1 MRISDWSSDVCSS
14 DLRYRSFLVARAISG
29 RAARRVVTTDI
40 YASADA
46 DCPGKRRS
54 VKPGVPCREVMARRQ
69 QHIGSTRRLPQDFA
83 AQGIIGLLVNVAA
96 GGQVAPISLDLI
108 IAISGGVRSEEH
120 TAE

>member
-54 VKPGVPCREVMARRQ
+54 VKPGGPCRDVMARLP
-69 QHIGSTRRLPQDFA
+69 QHIGSPRRLPQDFA
-83 AQGIIGLLVNVAA
+83 DRKGVVLGQRVAVRVDLGGGSIITKNIYASIYVLF
-96 GGQVAPISLDLI
+96 
-108 IAISGGVRSEEH
+108 
-120 TAE
+120 